1 MIRSLAA
8 VSLLL
13 ASTAA
18 IAQAQGNGT
27 NAERP
32 KWDVNS
38 PPGIRTRSI
47 PINVD
52 EGTWMNLDVSPDGR
66 TIAFDLLGDLYTM
79 PITGGRATRIT
90 SGLSYDQQ
98 PRFSPDGRQISFTTY
113 TAGGVNILFMTNY

>member
-38 PPGIRTRSI
+38 PP
-47 PINVD
+47 
-52 EGTWMNLDVSPDGR
+52 
-66 TIAFDLLGDLYTM
+66 
-79 PITGGRATRIT
+79 
-90 SGLSYDQQ
+90 
-98 PRFSPDGRQISFTTY
+98 
-113 TAGGVNILFMTNY
+113 